1 MVPFLGLQKETW
13 GKLLARVI
21 WGAATRGPVLQPWRP
36 LPCLQQ
42 VLQAHSLPGLHCHL
56 LSCSQA
62 L

>member
-21 WGAATRGPVLQPWRP
+21 WGAATHGPVLWPWP

-42 VLQAHSLPGLHCHL
+42 VLRAHGLPGLYFHL
-56 LSCSQA
+56 LSRSWA